1 MRARWQRQVGTQAP
15 RFKINQC
22 RAKHRVCS
30 WCMSPAIT
38 TAKQRVKRTSVAST
52 KKWNTREDEYNPQT
66 QLLYSR
72 ESTLFSGAAA
82 LGDLAQDNH
91 GYCYCRIKRKHNN
104 TQLVERTIPTRYHL
118 LQANKGARHVISCF
132 CEPALERRIS
142 IRVQEP
148 RERIQC
154 LKHGQDAIE
163 HCFNRQSRCIEQTQN
178 QTAQA
183 AEDKHNIKRD
193 ISR

>member
-1 MRARWQRQVGTQAP
+1 MRTRRQSQVSTQAP
-15 RFKINQC
+15 RLKINQC
-22 RAKHRVCS
+22 RTKHRVRRRRMPS
-30 WCMSPAIT
+30 TIA

-52 KKWNTREDEYNPQT
+52 KKWNTSEDEYNPQA
-66 QLLYSR
+66 QLLDPR
-72 ESTLFSGAAA
+72 ENTLFGGAVA
-82 LGDLAQDNH
+82 LGDLAQNNH

-104 TQLVERTIPTRYHL
+104 TQLIERTIPTRYHL

-132 CEPALERRIS
+132 SEPALERRIS
-142 IRVQEP
+142 IRMQEP